1 MKPQRNLPVNVPV
14 KNTKGDELGTLQSK
28 VSYID
33 GKSEGLYVK
42 YNENGQVE
50 YNGNYKNGSN
60 SGRTRFEYGHMH
72 LLFEWNK
79 GFTPNSR
86 PTFAS
91 CARDDRSGTRKD
103 SRPEDLYN

>member
-50 YNGNYKNGSN
+50 YKGNYKNGKQD
-60 SGRTRFEYGHMH
+60 GRWYVLKLDGTVD
-72 LLFEWNK
+72 LLKRIEVK
-79 GFTPNSR
+79 PE
-86 PTFAS
+86 
-91 CARDDRSGTRKD
+91 RDFYCSDQ
-103 SRPEDLYN
+103 

>member
-1 MKPQRNLPVNVPV
+1 MNVPV

-50 YNGNYKNGSN
+50 YKGNYKNGKQD
-60 SGRTRFEYGHMH
+60 GRWYV
-72 LLFEWNK
+72 LK
-79 GFTPNSR
+79 P
-86 PTFAS
+86 
-91 CARDDRSGTRKD
+91 DGT
-103 SRPEDLYN
+103 EDLLKRIEVKPERDFYCSDQ